1 MTRLNLIIPS
11 SYAEM
16 TQRQLFYAMF
26 LLSAGKY
33 TPDEVKTMAIIRF
46 AELDISQSG
55 NGTYLVV
62 YNKKK
67 YNIRSYQI
75 AEALPAM
82 DWILEIP
89 DYPVRVKY
97 IQGVKALYN
106 DYMNGLEFEKYL
118 TLENLYQGF
127 LHTQDYSLITDM
139 ATLLYGKKMKL
150 SAPEA
155 YSIFFWFA
163 SLKKCLSAK
172 FNHFFVSSP
181 VSEASTDLASVG
193 RQLEKQMNTQI
204 RALTKGD
211 ITKEK
216 EILSMDM
223 WRAFAELDAQAEEYE
238 QMKKQ
243 LKQ

>member
-1 MTRLNLIIPS
+1 MTKLNLVIPS
-11 SYAEM
+11 CFEEM

-33 TPDEVKTMAIIRF
+33 TPDEIKTMAIIRF

-55 NGTYLVV
+55 NGSYLVV

-82 DWILEIP
+82 DWLLDIP
-89 DYPVRVKY
+89 ETPVHLHF
-97 IQGVKALYN
+97 IQKTKALYN
-106 DYMNGLEFEKYL
+106 DYMHGLPFEKYL

-127 LHTQDYSLITDM
+127 LHTQDYSLLEDM
-139 ATLLYGKKMKL
+139 ANILYGKKLKL
-150 SAPEA
+150 SAPEGYA
-155 YSIFFWFA
+155 VFFWYA
-163 SLKKCLSAK
+163 SLKKCLSAQ
-172 FNHFFVSSP
+172 FPNFFCPAPVNEVSM
-181 VSEASTDLASVG
+181 DLASIG
-193 RQLEKQMNTQI
+193 RQLERQMNTQI

-216 EILSMDM
+216 EILALDM
-223 WRAFAELDAQAEEYE
+223 WRALTELDAQAKEYE
-238 QMKKQ
+238 EMKKQ
-243 LKQ
+243 MKQ